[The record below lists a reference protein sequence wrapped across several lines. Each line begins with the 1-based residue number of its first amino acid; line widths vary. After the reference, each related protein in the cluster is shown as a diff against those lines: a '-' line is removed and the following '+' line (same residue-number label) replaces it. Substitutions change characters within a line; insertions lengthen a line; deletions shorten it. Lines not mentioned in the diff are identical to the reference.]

1 MMQVHFELTSYAIFI
16 SLAQSNSSHF
26 QVKPFDMKKFLIIAL
41 SLITVLFIV
50 YLSGPKFPK
59 PILSSKLPEIHIQA
73 SEFESY
79 LKNKESGLKI
89 KPDNESRVFWAN
101 GSLKNKTPYCLL
113 YLHGFSASWYEGNP
127 VHIDFA
133 RRFGM
138 NLYIPLLAS
147 HGIDTTEALI
157 DMTPD
162 RLYESAKEALVAAQ
176 ALGDKVI
183 LMGTSTGGTLMLKLA
198 SEFPELMEGLILL
211 SPNVA
216 INNPAAFL
224 LSKPWGLQIARTV
237 YKGKY
242 RVTNTDSASED
253 CRYWN
258 CRYRLEAVVYL
269 QQLVESTMTK
279 ETFQKIKEPVFLG
292 YYYKDEKNQDQVVKV
307 DAMLKMFDE
316 LGTPEN
322 MKQKIAFPEAGNHPI
337 GSQLFSKAWRK
348 VETASFQFAEEKL
361 GLVPVVEE

>member
-1 MMQVHFELTSYAIFI
+1 
-16 SLAQSNSSHF
+16 
-26 QVKPFDMKKFLIIAL
+26 MKKFLLILASIIVILGIAY
-41 SLITVLFIV
+41 FA
-50 YLSGPKFPK
+50 GPKPPT
-59 PILSSKLPEIHIQA
+59 PILSNDLPKVQITDFEQYVKDYD
-73 SEFESY
+73 SE
-79 LKNKESGLKI
+79 KKI
-89 KPDNESRVFWAN
+89 KPDNESRIIWAN
-101 GSLKNKTPYCLL
+101 DSLKNKTPNCLL

-133 RRFGM
+133 RRYGM

-183 LMGTSTGGTLMLKLA
+183 LMSTSTGGTLSLKLA
-198 SEFPELMEGLILL
+198 SEFPDLIAGLILL

-224 LSKPWGLQIARTV
+224 LSKPWGLEIARKV
-237 YKGKY
+237 YHGNY
-242 RVTNTDSASED
+242 RITNSDFASEE

-258 CRYRLEAVVYL
+258 CKYRLEAVVYL

-279 ETFQKIKEPVFLG
+279 ETFKKVKMPVFLG
-292 YYYKDEKNQDQVVKV
+292 YYYKDEENQDKVVKV
-307 DAMLKMFDE
+307 DAMLKMYDE

-322 MKQKIAFPEAGNHPI
+322 RKQKVAFPEAGDHPI
-337 GSQLFSKAWRK
+337 GCKLFSKSWQD
-348 VETASFQFAEEKL
+348 VEKASDQFAEEKL
-361 GLVPVVEE
+361 GLTAIK

>member
-1 MMQVHFELTSYAIFI
+1 
-16 SLAQSNSSHF
+16 
-26 QVKPFDMKKFLIIAL
+26 MKKILLVVGALIVVLA
-41 SLITVLFIV
+41 IT

-59 PILSSKLPEIHIQA
+59 PELSAELPKIQIQT
-73 SEFESY
+73 SDFESY
-79 LKNKESGLKI
+79 LKQKEARLKI
-89 KPDNESRVFWAN
+89 KPDNESRVIWAN
-101 GSLKNKTPYCLL
+101 DSLKNKTAYCLL
-113 YLHGFSASWYEGNP
+113 YIHGFSASWYEGNP
-127 VHIDFA
+127 VHLDFA
-133 RRFGM
+133 RRYGM

-198 SEFPELMEGLILL
+198 AEFPQMMEGLILL
-211 SPNVA
+211 SPNIA

-224 LSKPWGLQIARTV
+224 LSKPWGLQIARSV
-237 YKGKY
+237 YKGNY
-242 RVTNTDSASED
+242 RVTNPDFASED

-258 CRYRLEAVVYL
+258 CKYRLEAVVYL
-269 QQLVESTMTK
+269 QQLVESTMKK
-279 ETFQKIKEPVFLG
+279 ETFTKVDKPVFLG
-292 YYYKDEKNQDQVVKV
+292 YYYKDEQNQDQVVRV
-307 DAMLKMFDE
+307 DAMLKMFDQ

-322 MKQKIAFPEAGNHPI
+322 LKQKMAFPEAGAHPI
-337 GSQLFSKAWRK
+337 GSKLFSKQWQE

-361 GLVPVVEE
+361 ELKPVSKLTQQLYKSPKN